1 MSFVRSAE
9 NVEELRNLLRE
20 KGAEH
25 MKIIAKIENEEGI
38 ENIDEILAVS
48 DGVMVARGDLGI
60 EVPIAMLPLYQ
71 NMIIDKAQELGKFTI
86 VATHILESMIQ
97 NPFPTRAE
105 VSDIFHSVEQQT
117 DAIMLS
123 GETANGKYPIES
135 ARTMRTVADE
145 AEKHVVPTQLDFSN
159 EGLSERDVEKKYLL

>member
-1 MSFVRSAE
+1 MD
-9 NVEELRNLLRE
+9 NL
-20 KGAEH
+20 
-25 MKIIAKIENEEGI
+25 
-38 ENIDEILAVS
+38 DEIIIES
-48 DGVMVARGDLGI
+48 DGIMVARGDLGI
-60 EVPIAMLPLYQ
+60 EVPIEKLPLYQ
-71 NMIIDKAQELGKFTI
+71 RMILEKSQALGKFTI

-135 ARTMRTVADE
+135 ATTMRSIASE
-145 AEKHVVPTQLDFSN
+145 AELHVTPFQKDFSN
-159 EGLSERDVEKKYLL
+159 E